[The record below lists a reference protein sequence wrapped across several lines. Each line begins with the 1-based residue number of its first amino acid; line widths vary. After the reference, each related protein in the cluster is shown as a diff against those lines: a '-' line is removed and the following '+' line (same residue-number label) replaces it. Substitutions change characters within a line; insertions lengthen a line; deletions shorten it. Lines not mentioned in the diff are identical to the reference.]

1 MGKVLANCPHVK
13 GMIQRYTE
21 KLEWHETSYKQ
32 LHKTWYQE
40 INSGRHK
47 NKSFKQFYE
56 NRLKTWDEI
65 FDEIK
70 TSGYRKSDLDQDN
83 AEVAIDSHGHYLL
96 IDGRHRVAFAQ
107 ILGVKKIPVVV
118 NIISENSPS
127 LISLKTRWNYQ
138 SIKTLLK
145 RFLITNLSSSNNW
158 TRKASKTALPS
169 PPCAIN
175 SHSKRNQR
183 SALIF
188 QVESN
193 QKPTRSAILYQG
205 ISCLHFPYRHRRQS
219 LSRKIETAG

>member
-1 MGKVLANCPHVK
+1 MTKRYTGLIVDDQFIKVGKVLANCPHVK

-47 NKSFKQFYE
+47 NKSFKQFQE

-70 TSGYRKSDLDQDN
+70 TNGYRKSDLDQDN

-118 NIISENSPS
+118 NIISEKLAKSYFTENSMELS
-127 LISLKTRWNYQ
+127 INKDLAKALSDNKSQLFKQ
-138 SIKTLLK
+138 LDQESIKDRLT
-145 RFLITNLSSSNNW
+145 I
-158 TRKASKTALPS
+158 ASM
-169 PPCAIN
+169 
-175 SHSKRNQR
+175 RD
-183 SALIF
+183 
-188 QVESN
+188 
-193 QKPTRSAILYQG
+193 
-205 ISCLHFPYRHRRQS
+205 
-219 LSRKIETAG
+219 